1 MNDKQDTIYTMALLM
16 LQNQIKE
23 GIEVDEKSISSSI
36 DNVLPLVQYE
46 LPKNERVELFNALKV
61 HFETIMSSG
70 YSIQGDEDLGEWY
83 SDIKKECH
91 DNNCSFWDRYKKVF

>member
-1 MNDKQDTIYTMALLM
+1 MNDKQDIIYTMALLM

-46 LPKNERVELFNALKV
+46 ACRAF
-61 HFETIMSSG
+61 
-70 YSIQGDEDLGEWY
+70 
-83 SDIKKECH
+83 
-91 DNNCSFWDRYKKVF
+91 